1 MPNIDITSL
10 GINANRE
17 VEIKTVIDEP
27 PLRFFREV
35 VSLRFTTGGMADRI
49 AIQNN
54 DDEAATFTGVF
65 NCYDYSLASLTES
78 LTFSDEAVIVTLD
91 APRQVREIHLSA
103 DTTSESKYSLEF
115 YRLDGNTLSDS
126 PTATVTLED
135 NVATLPT
142 DSDFTDI
149 RFAIR
154 LKDSDG
160 EPVALETSD
169 IVAIQ
174 LRSYPTGPRFGIAPI
189 TTSESEDS
197 DDLVSPIFFFQMP
210 GEIREA
216 TSGQGEFSVGHQELA
231 DALERHLDE
240 YFALLQNDQAGGS
253 QESSVPDT
261 VEVDLIIESD
271 AQCVL
276 EITDFNIPYRPVVQ
290 SFPGAE
296 GEKVT
301 KQVLR
306 FSGDQVSSQQVLV
319 QVPRSATVTSAVL
332 NTVESFQSDRPLAP
346 SDGGVLTATLTQDQ
360 GIFLGV
366 EKWVAQEI
374 TPVQAIFASGIGL
387 GLMSLAGKTELLLE
401 LREDGQGWPTGR
413 KLAEGTIAL
422 EHVGRRGWMSLRFAE
437 AVVIPSKPHWIVIKA
452 ASGSALW
459 LVQTSDSA
467 VRVLEKESQR
477 NGWAEKKV
485 ADSIQ
490 TLYRLF
496 CKTGDAQVQQ
506 QPATLTIGEQEVSG
520 TRNENSDGMFDLKE
534 ALNDFLN
541 MQPVDVATVTVPLTF
556 TAVVP
561 GIITVYPPSIEIDI

>member
-17 VEIKTVIDEP
+17 VEVKTVVDEP

-35 VSLRFTTGGMADRI
+35 VSLRFTTGRMADRI

-54 DDEAATFTGVF
+54 DDEIPTFTGVF
-65 NCYDYSLASLTES
+65 NYYDYSLASPTES
-78 LTFSDEAVIVTLD
+78 LTLSDEAVIVTLD

-103 DTTSESKYSLEF
+103 DTTSDSKYSLEF
-115 YRLDGNTLSDS
+115 YRLDGNTLSES

-142 DSDFTDI
+142 DPDFTDI

-154 LKDSDG
+154 LKDSNG
-160 EPVALETSD
+160 QLVALKTSD

-174 LRSYPTGPRFGIAPI
+174 LRSYPTGPRLGIAPI
-189 TTSESEDS
+189 ATSESEDS

-216 TSGQGEFSVGHQELA
+216 TSGQGEFSVGRELA

-290 SFPGAE
+290 SFPSTN
-296 GEKVT
+296 GEKLA
-301 KQVLR
+301 KQILR
-306 FSGDQVSSQQVLV
+306 FHGDHVSGQEVLL
-319 QVPRSATVTSAVL
+319 QLPRNATVTSAVL
-332 NTVESFQSDRPLAP
+332 KTVESFQSDRPFAP
-346 SDGGVLTATLTQDQ
+346 SDGGAWTSLLTQNQ

-366 EKWVAQEI
+366 EKWVAQE
-374 TPVQAIFASGIGL
+374 TTSAQAILASGIGL
-387 GLMSLAGKTELLLE
+387 GLMSLAEKTELLLE
-401 LREDGQGWPTGR
+401 LREDWQGQPSGK
-413 KLAEGTIAL
+413 KLADGTITL
-422 EHVGRRGWMSLRFAE
+422 EHVGRRAWTSLRFAE
-437 AVVIPSKPHWIVIKA
+437 AVVIPSKTHWIVTKA
-452 ASGSALW
+452 ASGAALW
-459 LVQTSDSA
+459 LAQISGSD
-467 VRVLEKESQR
+467 VRILEKDSQR
-477 NGWAEKKV
+477 NGWTERKG
-485 ADSIQ
+485 ADIQ
-490 TLYRLF
+490 ALYRLF
-496 CKTGDAQVQQ
+496 CKTSDALSQQ
-506 QPATLTIGEQEVSG
+506 QPVTLTIGEQEVSG

-541 MQPVDVATVTVPLTF
+541 MQPVDIATVTVPLTF

>member
-27 PLRFFREV
+27 PVRFFREV

-78 LTFSDEAVIVTLD
+78 LTLSDEAVIVTLD
-91 APRQVREIHLSA
+91 APRQVREIHLPA
-103 DTTSESKYSLEF
+103 VKIPGPNYSLEF
-115 YRLDGNTLSDS
+115 YRLDGNTLSEK
-126 PTATVTLED
+126 PTTIVSLED

-142 DSDFTDI
+142 DPDFTDI
-149 RFAIR
+149 RFAIQ
-154 LKDSDG
+154 LKDPDG
-160 EPVALETSD
+160 EPIALNTSD
-169 IVAIQ
+169 IVAIH
-174 LRSYPTGPRFGIAPI
+174 LRSYPTGPRLGIAPI
-189 TTSESEDS
+189 ATSESEVS
-197 DDLVSPIFFFQMP
+197 DDLLSPVYFFQVP

-216 TSGQGEFSVGHQELA
+216 TSGRGEFSVGKELA
-231 DALERHLDE
+231 DALERHLDD
-240 YFALLQNDQAGGS
+240 YFALLRNDQAGS
-253 QESSVPDT
+253 KEVSVPDT
-261 VEVDLIIESD
+261 VGVGLVIESD

-276 EITDFNIPYRPVVQ
+276 EITDFNISYRPVVQ
-290 SFPGAE
+290 SLPGAD
-296 GEKVT
+296 GKKVA

-306 FSGDQVSSQQVLV
+306 FFGDQVSSQQVLV
-319 QVPRSATVTSAVL
+319 QVPRIAIVTSAVL
-332 NTVESFQSDRPLAP
+332 NTVESFQSDRPLAL
-346 SDGGVLTATLTQDQ
+346 SNGGVLTAPLTQNQ

-366 EKWVAQEI
+366 EKWIAQK
-374 TPVQAIFASGIGL
+374 TTSAQAILASGIGL
-387 GLMSLAGKTELLLE
+387 GLMSLAEKTELLLE

-437 AVVIPSKPHWIVIKA
+437 AVVISSKPHWIVIKA

-490 TLYRLF
+490 ALYRLF

-506 QPATLTIGEQEVSG
+506 QPATLTIGKQEVSG